1 MDAAVERKTLTPEQA
16 AALRDIDEALREFS
30 QLGVFIETHSREF
43 REWRKDGEQR
53 LEWSTLHAE
62 YCRLV
67 EGKVEMRLKLIGATG
82 DDLYRLLAD
91 VQGNDKRADSFLKK
105 LLAMSDY
112 LDFCEMM
119 MAWAHRDRWAG
130 GRVIS
135 RPCRILK
142 NHHVGGARLPPR
154 QAPQEQQQAAPANR
168 SRNKHCSKF
177 CLPAKRQRS
186 SLSSSSISEL
196 ARARVAV
203 ALSASRRGA
212 RGP

>member
-1 MDAAVERKTLTPEQA
+1 MVLLDVVCPDGCAPGVLVAIAHPHTGISYDVAIPEGCEPGAPFQVELPDGDAPDGGASSSAPLDAAAVDAAVERKTLTPEQA

-43 REWRKDGEQR
+43 REWGKDGEQR

-119 MAWAHRDRWAG
+119 RWLGRIETRWAG

-135 RPCRILK
+135 T
-142 NHHVGGARLPPR
+142 
-154 QAPQEQQQAAPANR
+154 
-168 SRNKHCSKF
+168 
-177 CLPAKRQRS
+177 
-186 SLSSSSISEL
+186 
-196 ARARVAV
+196 
-203 ALSASRRGA
+203 AL
-212 RGP
+212 